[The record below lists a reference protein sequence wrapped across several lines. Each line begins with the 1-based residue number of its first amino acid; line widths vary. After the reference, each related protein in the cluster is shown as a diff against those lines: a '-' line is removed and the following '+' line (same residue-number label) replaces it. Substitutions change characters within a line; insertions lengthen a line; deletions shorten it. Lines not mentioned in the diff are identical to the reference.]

1 MMYFYNIH
9 NKNAILEEG
18 LGIESRDGSPA
29 TGWDLWTEMMRYPD
43 RFEPEYFK
51 YYSCVA
57 TIDCETPG
65 EAFTITHDEESFDNN
80 YYGKVTPLTGS
91 GGVPSMS
98 VGDIVLFN
106 GEFWMCN
113 TVGWSN
119 LIELNKKRAE
129 SMTKT
134 EALMADW
141 KIIKRRTANV
151 VSLKKQESGLKKFL
165 NHLVATVG
173 VHDEI

>member
-1 MMYFYNIH
+1 MRQTQEQLVESIQTEGRSMMYYFHIY
-9 NKNAILEEG
+9 NKNAVLEDG
-18 LGIESRDGSPA
+18 HDVPSRDGLRA

-57 TIDCETPG
+57 TIDCETLG
-65 EAFTITHDEESFDNN
+65 EAFTITNDEESFANN

-134 EALMADW
+134 EALMADCL
-141 KIIKRRTANV
+141 ADYEY
-151 VSLKKQESGLKKFL
+151 ESNL
-165 NHLVATVG
+165 NRG
-173 VHDEI
+173 G

>member
-1 MMYFYNIH
+1 MIYFYNIH
-9 NKNAILEEG
+9 NKDAILEEG
-18 LGIESRDGSPA
+18 LNVESREGSLA

-57 TIDCETPG
+57 KIDCITPSEAYRLTNLE
-65 EAFTITHDEESFDNN
+65 EAFVENYFDA
-80 YYGKVTPLTGS
+80 VIPLTGT
-91 GGVPSMS
+91 GNIPSMS

-134 EALMADW
+134 EALRADILEGY
-141 KIIKRRTANV
+141 KE
-151 VSLKKQESGLKKFL
+151 ES
-165 NHLVATVG
+165 A
-173 VHDEI
+173 